1 MVGQHNFLETVCMIK
16 PQLTNYKLWAMYVE
30 VKPGQETK
38 EQSKHTQEIVY
49 KWKEHAMAKVSI
61 STVKG

>member
-1 MVGQHNFLETVCMIK
+1 MIK
-16 PQLTNYKLWAMYVE
+16 PQLTNYRLWAMYGE
-30 VKPGQETK
+30 VTPGQETK
-38 EQSKHTQEIVY
+38 VQSKHTQEKVY

>member
-1 MVGQHNFLETVCMIK
+1 
-16 PQLTNYKLWAMYVE
+16 MYGE

-38 EQSKHTQEIVY
+38 VQSKHPQEIVY
-49 KWKEHAMAKVSI
+49 KWKENAMAKVSI

>member
-1 MVGQHNFLETVCMIK
+1 MIK
-16 PQLTNYKLWAMYVE
+16 PQLTNYRLWAMYGE